1 MTAPLIYEMR
11 KPAIVE
17 EGRSYPALYL
27 IHGMGSNEQDL
38 LGLVQGLEESCY
50 IFSVRGPI
58 SQPPGYAF
66 FTIEG
71 FGKPHR
77 EVFDEAVTKLT
88 DFIDYTCDSY
98 PIDQDKLYLS
108 GFSQGAILS
117 MTLGVVLGS
126 RVKGIAALSGYIP
139 DFVKN
144 EYDKK
149 DVSNLSIFIS
159 HGQLDQVLPFEWAPA
174 NEKFYKEQGAS
185 VTFKQYASGHTVSQE
200 NYKDLRE
207 WFKTVGL

>member
-1 MTAPLIYEMR
+1 MEAPMIYEVR
-11 KPAIVE
+11 KPSIIE
-17 EGRSYPALYL
+17 EGKTYPALYL

-38 LGLVQGLEESCY
+38 LGLVEGLEESCY
-50 IFSVRGPI
+50 IYSVRGPI

-77 EVFDEAVTKLT
+77 EVFDNAVTQLT
-88 DFIDYTCDSY
+88 QFIDYTCERY
-98 PIDQDKLYLS
+98 PIDKDKLHFT

-117 MTLGVVLGS
+117 MTLGVVLGN

-139 DFVKN
+139 EFVKH
-144 EYDKK
+144 EYDIK

-159 HGQLDQVLPFEWAPA
+159 HGEMDQVLPFKWAPE
-174 NEKFYKEQGAS
+174 NEQFFKDQGAK
-185 VTFKQYASGHTVSQE
+185 VIFKQYATGHTVSQE
-200 NYKDLRE
+200 NYNDLRE
-207 WFKTVGL
+207 WFGMIGL